1 MTSSSLVSAT
11 FKVLSAFA
19 LCAAGMHAHSAELHV
34 LMGIDPSDLKN
45 DMGPTASV
53 APSQSMSRA
62 MGARATIN
70 QTGMMAEAMRASRTV
85 ENEIIIAP
93 AHVTASAI
101 LHAYQLI
108 GSSGQVQAYA
118 LVSRSDIDEMSKL
131 VNQRLY
137 LPQQDSLRSYVAKGL
152 IVESG
157 MTLSQFSKVT
167 YGNTSGG
174 GLVALMFKMA
184 DVTVASEAEAKEWI
198 AAHPGQARI
207 LKTSRPVP
215 SGLNIVA
222 RKDWCASECG
232 RLTEW
237 INSPDSAVAGLGRFR
252 LASAEAARQL
262 TYVAS
267 LGITTPDAIQG
278 VTRVGAE
285 TVADLVKQDVTF
297 IDTRS
302 QKEFDN
308 EHIRGAVIAPYVEK
322 SLKEVNF
329 DAGKDDFSA
338 LVALKL
344 DKSKPVV
351 FFCNGPECWK
361 SYKASRAAVKAGYT
375 KVYWF
380 RGGMPEWREK
390 RLPVEGSNGAAIS
403 KLVVPARPGPSRTI
417 AAR

>member
-1 MTSSSLVSAT
+1 MTSSSLMSAM
-11 FKVLSAFA
+11 FKVLSTFV
-19 LCAAGMHAHSAELHV
+19 LCATGLTAHAAELHV

-45 DMGPTASV
+45 DMGATASV
-53 APSQSMSRA
+53 APAQSMTRA

-70 QTGMMAEAMRASRTV
+70 QIGVMAEAMRASRTV

-118 LVSRSDIDEMSKL
+118 LVARNDIDEMSKL
-131 VNQRLY
+131 AHQRLY

-157 MTLSQFSKVT
+157 MTLNQFSKVT

-184 DVTVASEAEAKEWI
+184 DVTVASETEAKEWI
-198 AAHPGQARI
+198 AANPGQARI

-222 RKDWCASECG
+222 RKDWCATECG

-237 INSPDSAVAGLGRFR
+237 INSPDSAIAGLGRFR
-252 LASAEAARQL
+252 LASAEAAKQF

-278 VTRVGAE
+278 VTRVSAE
-285 TVADLVKQDVTF
+285 TVANLVKQDVTF
-297 IDTRS
+297 VDTRS
-302 QKEFDN
+302 QKEYDN
-308 EHIRGAVIAPYVEK
+308 EHIRGAVLAPYVEK
-322 SLKEVNF
+322 SLKEINF
-329 DAGKDDFSA
+329 DASKDDFSA
-338 LVALKL
+338 LAGLKL
-344 DKSKPVV
+344 DKSRPVV

-361 SYKASRAAVKAGYT
+361 SYKASRAAVKAGHT

-390 RLPVEGSNGAAIS
+390 RLPVEGSNGAAVA
-403 KLVVPARPGPSRTI
+403 KATAPAKPGPSRTV
-417 AAR
+417 AER